1 MLRRRLALAL
11 LVAVL
16 GVAATAQTATAAAKT
31 ACWRRVIEDW
41 SKDGV
46 INGHYSAKC
55 LRQAIKKTPEDL
67 RDYSSIVDDI
77 NAALIDST
85 GAAGGRNGG
94 NPKIPGAQ
102 PGTSR
107 KSLRVAKK
115 FVPAAGT
122 PASEPG
128 HDRSFP
134 LPLIIL
140 GAIILAGAIAAASP
154 YGIRR
159 LRTRFPRLRPTPGS
173 VRPPA

>member
-11 LVAVL
+11 LAAVL

-77 NAALIDST
+77 NAALVDA
-85 GAAGGRNGG
+85 GALPVGKGKGRGGNTGGRGLCGG
-94 NPKIPGAQ
+94 GDPQDGGEESEGETAAQ
-102 PGTSR
+102 H
-107 KSLRVAKK
+107 L
-115 FVPAAGT
+115 
-122 PASEPG
+122 
-128 HDRSFP
+128 
-134 LPLIIL
+134 
-140 GAIILAGAIAAASP
+140 
-154 YGIRR
+154 
-159 LRTRFPRLRPTPGS
+159 GS
-173 VRPPA
+173 VADGS